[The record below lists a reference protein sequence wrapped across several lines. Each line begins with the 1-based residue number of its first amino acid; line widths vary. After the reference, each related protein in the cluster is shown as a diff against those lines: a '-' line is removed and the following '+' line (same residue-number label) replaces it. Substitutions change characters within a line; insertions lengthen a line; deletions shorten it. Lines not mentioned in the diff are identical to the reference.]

1 MEKRRN
7 SPMRRR
13 EVSPLCLPSPT
24 HPLKDLNKAQRL
36 QEQAKVHPQ
45 ASHPGR
51 SHSIQQEPTPPSAHR
66 PAQAP
71 PYMGSPCAPPCHT
84 PATPTYPTLGW
95 PHPVLP
101 YARAGPTQS
110 YLTLGLFSPKSE
122 AGGGQPPWE
131 GRAQLR
137 GVGATATEDPVCG
150 PGKWRSTYHRKEQL
164 RPFCG
169 VRQQRCPSFLP
180 PSLPSLGGCRGCDCL
195 KPEGAA
201 AGKATSAAMSGL
213 RILVAMPHF
222 SEEEG
227 LEEE

>member
-1 MEKRRN
+1 MTEERSQALERRRN

-24 HPLKDLNKAQRL
+24 HPLEDLNEAQRL

-51 SHSIQQEPTPPSAHR
+51 YHSSQQEPPPPPAHS
-66 PAQAP
+66 PPQAP

-101 YARAGPTQS
+101 HAGAGPT
-110 YLTLGLFSPKSE
+110 LGPHTGALQPQIR
-122 AGGGQPPWE
+122 GRGGQPPWE

-137 GVGATATEDPVCG
+137 GVGAAATEDLVCG
-150 PGKWRSTYHRKEQL
+150 PGKWRGTYHRKEQL

-169 VRQQRCPSFLP
+169 VRQQRCPSSLP
-180 PSLPSLGGCRGCDCL
+180 PSLPPFPGRLQ
-195 KPEGAA
+195 
-201 AGKATSAAMSGL
+201 GL
-213 RILVAMPHF
+213 RL
-222 SEEEG
+222 SEARRCCCGEG
-227 LEEE
+227 HECCRVRATCPRGHASSQ